1 MLKDKI
7 KDKIK
12 FYKFDED
19 IIACDCSTCGNIRYS
34 YLDPKI
40 HQRRKLSCRE
50 RLVNYLRKIIFK

>member
-1 MLKDKI
+1 MTKGT
-7 KDKIK
+7 IK

-40 HQRRKLSCRE
+40 KKRYLSCRE

>member
-7 KDKIK
+7 KGTIK

-19 IIACDCSTCGNIRYS
+19 IIACDCSTCGNIRHS

-40 HQRRKLSCRE
+40 KKRYLSCRE